1 MKKLLMLVPV
11 AMFACAAIVARADF
25 KDDGG
30 GDGGAHDAQEHN
42 PLERVE
48 QGDEGNFLV
57 FGSMVGVDG
66 SFLAS
71 DAIRGLSG
79 DALPRTI
86 AMGRGSLGSDGHLRI
101 NVRGLVLAN
110 DTSVPA
116 ASRGTNDSATFRG
129 LVSCES
135 EKSGG
140 GTMTVNVMTAP
151 FHASTTGNAEI
162 NGSVTL
168 PAQCLAPIVFVT
180 NAAGDKWL
188 AVVGTER
195 STTTQ

>member
-1 MKKLLMLVPV
+1 MKNLLKVVPI
-11 AMFACAAIVARADF
+11 AMFACAAIVARADM
-25 KDDGG
+25 KDGDGG
-30 GDGGAHDAQEHN
+30 GEDAQEHN
-42 PLERVE
+42 PLERVDHAGE
-48 QGDEGNFLV
+48 DGSFLI

-71 DAIRGLSG
+71 TAIRGLAG

-86 AMGRGSLGSDGHLRI
+86 AMGRGSLGADGHLRI

-129 LVSCES
+129 LVSCLS

-140 GTMTVNVMTAP
+140 GTMTANVMTAP
-151 FHASTTGNAEI
+151 FHASATGNAEI

-188 AVVGTER
+188 AVVGTEK